1 MYEHCFQG
9 NLIIGQSSVNAK
21 ITNSTFSN
29 SCEYNLIVFTSLRT
43 CELTY
48 IICLCARML
57 IYFLAFNGFIMLVK
71 YHEFSYVLRRY
82 LFVLFLQMYI
92 MISPPNTDS
101 YFLKLCHSGVIP
113 LFRCDKVEN
122 EYPH

>member
-1 MYEHCFQG
+1 MYEYCFQG

-29 SCEYNLIVFTSLRT
+29 RCGYNLIVFTSLRT

-48 IICLCARML
+48 IICLCALML

-82 LFVLFLQMYI
+82 PFVLFLQIYNRI
-92 MISPPNTDS
+92 LPCKHWLLNPKILS
-101 YFLKLCHSGVIP
+101 
-113 LFRCDKVEN
+113 
-122 EYPH
+122 

>member
-1 MYEHCFQG
+1 MDRVHIYNLVHFMYEYCFQG

-29 SCEYNLIVFTSLRT
+29 RRGYNLIVFTSLRA

-48 IICLCARML
+48 IICLCALML

-71 YHEFSYVLRRY
+71 YHEFSCVLRRY
-82 LFVLFLQMYI
+82 Q
-92 MISPPNTDS
+92 
-101 YFLKLCHSGVIP
+101 LCYS
-113 LFRCDKVEN
+113 
-122 EYPH
+122 

>member
-1 MYEHCFQG
+1 MYGYCFQG
-9 NLIIGQSSVNAK
+9 NLIIGQSSVNVK

-43 CELTY
+43 CQLTY

-82 LFVLFLQMYI
+82 LVVSFLQI
-92 MISPPNTDS
+92 INMILPCNTDS
-101 YFLKLCHSGVIP
+101 YFLKLCHSVFIS

-122 EYPH
+122 E

>member
-1 MYEHCFQG
+1 MYEYCFQG
-9 NLIIGQSSVNAK
+9 NFIIGQSSVNAK

-29 SCEYNLIVFTSLRT
+29 SYEYNLIVFTSLRT

-48 IICLCARML
+48 IICLCAGML

-71 YHEFSYVLRRY
+71 YHEFSYALRMC
-82 LFVLFLQMYI
+82 LFVLFLQIYI
-92 MISPPNTDS
+92 MILPSDPDS
-101 YFLKLCHSGVIP
+101 NFLKLCLSKSYS

-122 EYPH
+122 ECPH